1 MWGVMFG
8 KAAMFD
14 ITVILSAIICLFV
27 AVFDRV
33 NAGVAISSNPWFI
46 SGMLII
52 FLGYLI
58 RKKQTDQPGI
68 L

>member
-1 MWGVMFG
+1 MFA

-33 NAGVAISSNPWFI
+33 NSGVAISSNPWFI
-46 SGMLII
+46 SAMLII
-52 FLGYLI
+52 CLGYLI
-58 RKKQTDQPGI
+58 RKKQI
-68 L
+68 ER

>member
-1 MWGVMFG
+1 MFAKAVML
-8 KAAMFD
+8 D

-46 SGMLII
+46 SAMLII

-58 RKKQTDQPGI
+58 RKKQI
-68 L
+68 ER